1 MITFFDGLT
10 VTGVASNYTL
20 LVNTLNS
27 LLGLV
32 FNGLTA
38 SVGNHNATETKEKQ
52 FEMFRFLNMM
62 NFWIFGWGALGIVF
76 CSGDLVELCFGGE
89 YVMGLE
95 IPLVMAAN
103 FYTVGMMNAVWTYKH
118 TLGLFRYGRFL
129 QIGTGILNIAFS
141 VILGQRWGI
150 FGILLAT
157 IFARGLTNLWYDP
170 YVIMKHGFFLS
181 PWIYLKR
188 YLRNLYVLMIAG
200 GICWFFFRFIGGTA
214 LVRSIIKVV
223 LCSLIAN
230 GVFLAAFFRTP
241 EFRKLKQIAGNVR
254 SILLKR

>member
-1 MITFFDGLT
+1 M
-10 VTGVASNYTL
+10 TGVASNYTL
-20 LVNTLNS
+20 LVSTLNS

-89 YVMGLE
+89 YVMGLQ

-188 YLRNLYVLMIAG
+188 YLRNLCVLMIAG

-241 EFRKLKQIAGNVR
+241 EFQKLKQIAGNVR

>member
-1 MITFFDGLT
+1 M
-10 VTGVASNYTL
+10 
-20 LVNTLNS
+20 
-27 LLGLV
+27 
-32 FNGLTA
+32 
-38 SVGNHNATETKEKQ
+38 
-52 FEMFRFLNMM
+52 
-62 NFWIFGWGALGIVF
+62 
-76 CSGDLVELCFGGE
+76 
-89 YVMGLE
+89 
-95 IPLVMAAN
+95 
-103 FYTVGMMNAVWTYKH
+103 
-118 TLGLFRYGRFL
+118 
-129 QIGTGILNIAFS
+129 
-141 VILGQRWGI
+141 
-150 FGILLAT
+150 LLAT

-188 YLRNLYVLMIAG
+188 YLRNLCVLMIAG

-241 EFRKLKQIAGNVR
+241 EFQKLKQIAGNVR